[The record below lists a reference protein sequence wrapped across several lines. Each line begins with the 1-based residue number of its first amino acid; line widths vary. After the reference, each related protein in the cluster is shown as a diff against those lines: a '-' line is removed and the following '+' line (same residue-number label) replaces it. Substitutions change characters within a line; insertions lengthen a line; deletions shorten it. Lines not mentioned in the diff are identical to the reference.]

1 MTAAAP
7 LPSPPQPAPRPLDI
21 ALLASVFV
29 VAACGLLYELVAG
42 ALASYVLGD
51 SVLQFSTII
60 GTYLFAMGVGSW
72 LSRYFDRQLPAH
84 FLRIEL
90 LVAVVGG
97 ALPALLFLA
106 NAYVPGAFRLLLYGM
121 VLLVGMLVGLEI
133 PLVMRILKRNVALK
147 DLVSQVL
154 TFDYLGALAVSLA
167 FPLLLVP
174 HLGLVRT
181 GLLFGIF
188 NAVVAVWALWLFR
201 HELRRFRAHALACAA
216 VLVALLAGFA
226 GAEHITRLA
235 EDHFYQDRIVIASAS
250 PYQRIVVTH
259 GRSGYR
265 LFLNGNL
272 QFAERDEYRYHEALV
287 HPAMSAHGA
296 PKRVAVLGGGDGM
309 AVREILKYP
318 SVESVTLVELDPAM
332 TRLFRTDPALVR
344 LNAGALN
351 DPRVHIVNTDAF
363 QWLQEG
369 GGGDSSPSSA
379 AGPPQGV
386 RAPSGGSE
394 PRAAGSVGA
403 HISSAAGPPQGVRAP
418 SGGSEPRAAGS
429 VGAHISSAAGP
440 PQGVRAPSGGSEPR
454 AAGSV
459 GAHDTFDV
467 IVVDFPDPTNFAI
480 GKLYTN
486 SFYALLEQRLSA
498 SGYAVVQTTSPL
510 VARQSF
516 WTVVQTVESV
526 GLATAPY
533 HVHVPSFGEWGFVIA
548 SRRPWRL
555 PEHLPGGLRFLS
567 VPTLP
572 LLFDFPLDM
581 ARVPAEVNRL
591 SNQVLVHTYEQE
603 WGKVAA
609 H

>member
-216 VLVALLAGFA
+216 VLGALLAGFA

-369 GGGDSSPSSA
+369 SGGDASTSSA
-379 AGPPQGV
+379 AGPPQG
-386 RAPSGGSE
+386 A
-394 PRAAGSVGA
+394 
-403 HISSAAGPPQGVRAP
+403 
-418 SGGSEPRAAGS
+418 
-429 VGAHISSAAGP
+429 
-440 PQGVRAPSGGSEPR
+440 RAPSGGSEPR

-486 SFYALLEQRLSA
+486 SFYALLGQRLSA

-516 WTVVQTVESV
+516 WTVVQTIESV

>member
-216 VLVALLAGFA
+216 VLGALLAGFA

-369 GGGDSSPSSA
+369 SGGDASTSSA
-379 AGPPQGV
+379 AGPPQG
-386 RAPSGGSE
+386 A
-394 PRAAGSVGA
+394 
-403 HISSAAGPPQGVRAP
+403 
-418 SGGSEPRAAGS
+418 
-429 VGAHISSAAGP
+429 
-440 PQGVRAPSGGSEPR
+440 RAPSGGSEPR